1 MKGGTRPSIA
11 SNLLEAMDEA
21 ALFIHFIH
29 FYIYI
34 LMTLQTDRQADRER
48 EL

>member
-1 MKGGTRPSIA
+1 MKGGTRPSKA

-21 ALFIHFIH
+21 ALFIN
-29 FYIYI
+29 FYIHI

>member
-21 ALFIHFIH
+21 ALFIHFH
-29 FYIYI
+29 TFLYLYPYDPA
-34 LMTLQTDRQADRER
+34 DRQADRER
-48 EL
+48 KL